1 MFCGYCGAQLEPPG
15 VFCQKCGA
23 RQVATPAP
31 GNQPVMGQPV
41 MNQPVM
47 GQPVINQPVM
57 GQPVMGRPVMN
68 QPVMNQP
75 MGASQ
80 PSGAFIR
87 EVGKVNI
94 FNGAGAIG
102 VTYGAGYLS
111 IFDDR
116 LELQKTAG
124 TSAGF
129 GINPIAG
136 MAMSVADKKRHP
148 MDVWYFRDIAQV
160 YSAKHAGA
168 ISKFVIKFKNGKALS
183 YTLAGAKNAAP
194 KVEELVQFMQQFL

>member
-1 MFCGYCGAQLEPPG
+1 MFCGYCGAQLQGSG
-15 VFCQKCGA
+15 VFCPKCGA

-31 GNQPVMGQPV
+31 GNQPMVNQPV
-41 MNQPVM
+41 MNQPLM
-47 GQPVINQPVM
+47 NQPAM
-57 GQPVMGRPVMN
+57 NQPAMN

-75 MGASQ
+75 AMNQ
-80 PSGAFIR
+80 PVMAQPIGPPQQTGAFLR

-124 TSAGF
+124 TSAGY

-148 MDVWYFRDIAQV
+148 MDVWYFKDIAQV